1 MKSRTPYNSPERQKP
16 PVGMIANICQKSERP
31 EHDQKWFYCGIT
43 KGRKNGAKLDL
54 NVTD

>member
-1 MKSRTPYNSPERQKP
+1 
-16 PVGMIANICQKSERP
+16 MIANICQKSERP